1 VRQSGAIM
9 SCKVT
14 LDQLKFEMRGYAE
27 TFSKKKVDD
36 NKPLKTYLSGAHG
49 TANPQWI
56 FKAFIKYILERGGCG
71 LRPWPGT
78 WPDQSINTLAPWL
91 LSS

>member
-1 VRQSGAIM
+1 M

-27 TFSKKKVDD
+27 TFSRKKVDD
-36 NKPLKTYLSGAHG
+36 NKPLKTYLSDKGSKRA
-49 TANPQWI
+49 TPQDI
-56 FKAFIKYILERGGCG
+56 FKAFIKYILESGGCV
-71 LRPWPGT
+71 LRPWPGN

-91 LSS
+91 LFKPS